1 MKESLP
7 DWTTRIF
14 RYLRRLTLDNDLAAE
29 LTQET
34 MLKALQNQD
43 KLKDPERDW
52 NWLLRIATNVWND
65 WCRRKSKNTELQNSS
80 IEAVDQRTS
89 TLIGMIQQE
98 ELESLLLAVSEL
110 PERQKQVLSLY
121 IW

>member
-121 IW
+121 TW